1 VSLTHAIGRATLWA
15 LLGAGA
21 FSAVACSSGPEVA
34 DVASVS
40 SQGRVS
46 APVALALAR
55 ALEVETGGALPDG
68 VPSRRLEKLRL
79 AFQRAAGAEG
89 GALHVLATHEP
100 RLQALPSGRIA
111 ISRGLIASLAT
122 ADLRQPL
129 VAGALAHE
137 VAYASL
143 GYPQADL
150 MAGVRQAGHE
160 RLGASIAP
168 LVSAGEA
175 APADAASL
183 AAARDLVIRPLSADG
198 PSLARRVAADRLATR
213 LLARLGY
220 PPQTLERTWGR
231 IARLEDRDP
240 GAYRSFSALHGSGAE
255 RVRSAR
261 LAAKA
266 LGRLPAR
273 REVPFSLDLSL
284 LVQADR
290 ERAVLDALAPLARA
304 GRSEELEQLL
314 TGEAA
319 LRAEATWL
327 ALRAR
332 SVAIETLD
340 SEKQAEERKTR
351 EAALEADLRRLLLRA
366 PLHAQARLLLAQRYL
381 SAKRLESAREE
392 LRLLVARS
400 PLWAEAQ
407 LLLARATPDSA
418 AARQRAALARHLD
431 TRAGRVAEA
440 ARRFLEGESADSVAA
455 PDPSRD
461 RGKRR
466 FLGGGR

>member
-1 VSLTHAIGRATLWA
+1 MSLTYAFARPGLWA
-15 LLGAGA
+15 LIGFGAL
-21 FSAVACSSGPEVA
+21 SALACSSGPEVR

-89 GALHVLATHEP
+89 GELHVLATHEP
-100 RLQALPSGRIA
+100 RLQALPSGRVA
-111 ISRGLIASLAT
+111 ISRGLIAGLAT
-122 ADLRQPL
+122 SDPRQPL

-168 LVSAGEA
+168 LVSAGQA

-183 AAARDLVIRPLSADG
+183 AAARELVIRPLAADG

-220 PPQTLERTWGR
+220 PPRTLQLS
-231 IARLEDRDP
+231 LEARDP
-240 GAYRSFSALHGSGAE
+240 GAYRGFSALHGSGAE

-261 LAAKA
+261 LAAKD

-273 REVPFSLDLSL
+273 RAVPFSLDLSL
-284 LVQADR
+284 LVQADQ
-290 ERAVLDALAPLARA
+290 ERALLEALAPLARA
-304 GRSEELEQLL
+304 GRSDELEQLL

-332 SVAIETLD
+332 VAEIESLD
-340 SEKQAEERKTR
+340 GEKQAEERQAR
-351 EAALEADLRRLLLRA
+351 GAALEADLRRLLLRA
-366 PLHAQARLLLAQRYL
+366 PLHAEARLLLAQRYL
-381 SAKRLESAREE
+381 AAKRLEAAREE

-407 LLLARATPDSA
+407 LLLAKATPDAS
-418 AARQRAALARHLD
+418 AARQRATLARHLD

-455 PDPSRD
+455 PNPSRD
-461 RGKRR
+461 HGKRR

>member
-1 VSLTHAIGRATLWA
+1 MSLRPIQDSALWA
-15 LLGAGA
+15 LLGCGA
-21 FSAVACSSGPEVA
+21 LGLCACTSTPAVEG
-34 DVASVS
+34 VASIS

-68 VPSRRLEKLRL
+68 VPSRRLEKLRM

-100 RLQALPSGRIA
+100 RLQALPGGRVA
-111 ISRGLIASLAT
+111 ISRGLLAGLAT
-122 ADLRQPL
+122 SDPRQPL

-168 LVSAGEA
+168 LVSAGA
-175 APADAASL
+175 ASPEDAASL
-183 AAARDLVIRPLSADG
+183 AAAREWVVRPPAASA
-198 PSLARRVAADRLATR
+198 PSLKRRVAADRLATR

-220 PPQTLERTWGR
+220 PPQTLQRTW
-231 IARLEDRDP
+231 ARVALLEARDP
-240 GAYRSFSALHGSGAE
+240 EAFRAFSALHGSGLE
-255 RVRSAR
+255 RERSAK
-261 LAAKA
+261 LAGED

-273 REVPFSLDLSL
+273 REVPFSLDLGV

-290 ERAVLDALAPLARA
+290 ERALLESLAPLARA
-304 GRSEELEQLL
+304 GRSDELEQLL
-314 TGEAA
+314 TGEAG

-327 ALRAR
+327 ELRAR
-332 SVAIETLD
+332 SVAIEN
-340 SEKQAEERKTR
+340 EPEGEARQARGV
-351 EAALEADLRRLLLRA
+351 ALEGDLRRLLLRA
-366 PLHAQARLLLAQRYL
+366 PLHTQARLLLARRYL
-381 SAKRLESAREE
+381 EAKRLEAARDE

-407 LLLARATPDSA
+407 LLLARATSDPGP
-418 AARQRAALARHLD
+418 ARQRAALARDLD
-431 TRAGRVAEA
+431 ARAGRVAEA
-440 ARRFLEGESADSVAA
+440 ARRFLEGESEDSVAA
-455 PDPSRD
+455 PDPQRA
-461 RGKRR
+461 RGKRS
-466 FLGGGR
+466 FLSGGR

>member
-1 VSLTHAIGRATLWA
+1 
-15 LLGAGA
+15 
-21 FSAVACSSGPEVA
+21 
-34 DVASVS
+34 VASVS

-68 VPSRRLEKLRL
+68 VPARRLEKLRL
-79 AFQRAAGAEG
+79 AFPRAAGAEG

-100 RLQALPSGRIA
+100 RLQALPAGRVA
-111 ISRGLIASLAT
+111 ISRGLVAGLAT
-122 ADLRQPL
+122 SDLRQPL

-150 MAGVRQAGHE
+150 MAGVRRAGYE

-168 LVSAGEA
+168 LVSAGAA

-183 AAARDLVIRPLSADG
+183 AVARELVIRPRSAEG
-198 PSLARRVAADRLATR
+198 PSLARRAAADRLATR

-220 PPQTLERTWGR
+220 PPQTLERTWER
-231 IARLEDRDP
+231 VARLEARDP
-240 GAYRSFSALHGSGAE
+240 EAYRAFSALHGSGAE

-261 LAAKA
+261 LAAKD

-273 REVPFSLDLSL
+273 REVPFSLDLTL

-290 ERAVLDALAPLARA
+290 ERAVLEALAPLARA
-304 GRSEELEQLL
+304 GRSGELEKLL

-332 SVAIETLD
+332 SVALESVD
-340 SEKQAEERKTR
+340 DKERAKVQG
-351 EAALEADLRRLLLRA
+351 AVLEGDLRRLLLRA

-381 SAKRLESAREE
+381 ADERLEAAREE

-407 LLLARATPDSA
+407 LLLARATPDA
-418 AARQRAALARHLD
+418 LAARQRAALARDLD
-431 TRAGRVAEA
+431 ARAGRVAEA

-455 PDPSRD
+455 PDPQRD
-461 RGKRR
+461 RAKRR